1 MKKPDEACLKLS
13 AYVTAHSVDKDFGSP
28 RSRNSAIKRL
38 KLMGITKV
46 YIEAYRGG
54 FLLEEEALAEV
65 RDHLLDSGFEVSGGI
80 ATTHGEGF
88 TEKSSGG
95 PYWVCYSSPVS
106 LENLERA
113 SRVSARVFDEVII
126 DDFLCTACKCSRCRD
141 AKGNREWGELYQD
154 LLYDFTTRRLILPAR
169 EENPEVRLIIK
180 YPQWYDRFHKFG
192 YDVVRQTEAF
202 DAVWVGTEI
211 RDPRIDFVYQY
222 QPFVNYS
229 YLRSVGGAK
238 VQGAW
243 FDFLWCYPE
252 IYLEQAYQ
260 SILAGARELVLF
272 SYGPQ
277 KYDRKNPNASALID
291 RTPMLERIC
300 STIGNRG
307 NVGIEAYKPPGSDP
321 GYESYVFDYLGVN
334 GFPLILTT
342 HRPSGPSVFLP
353 GHSLQDPDVIELIKE
368 PGNTRAILASGGLLE
383 GLADVCGIT
392 DLFGL
397 SSIPV
402 SRKTVYTYRFLV
414 EGKEQLAEEGV
425 LFRSHLNT
433 KGARVISAIRGG
445 RDYPTVTVNVVDGVS
460 YIAASLDTFRYR
472 AYHGDSA
479 VTVAEPVSLIHLP
492 QPYLDSLR
500 NLLLSPLGVGFKSP
514 PMVGLYMYSDGDS
527 GISIAAIENFGDRQ
541 ADIELTGMMFP
552 RPFLDVDFEGTENSI
567 SMKIPGRELTLVT
580 SSKR

>member
-1 MKKPDEACLKLS
+1 MRA
-13 AYVTAHSVDKDFGSP
+13 
-28 RSRNSAIKRL
+28 SAIKRL
-38 KLMGITKV
+38 KLMGITKTYV
-46 YIEAYRGG
+46 EVYRGG
-54 FLLEEEALAEV
+54 FLLEEEALAGV
-65 RDHLLDSGFEVSGGI
+65 RDHLLESGFEVSGGI
-80 ATTHGEGF
+80 ATTHGQGF

-113 SRVSARVFDEVII
+113 SRLSARVFDEVII
-126 DDFLCTACKCSRCRD
+126 DDFLCTACKCSRCRSM
-141 AKGNREWGELYQD
+141 KGEREWGELYQD
-154 LLYDFTTRRLILPAR
+154 LLYEFTTRWIIAPAK
-169 EENPEVRLIIK
+169 EENPKVKLIIK

-192 YDVVRQTEAF
+192 YDVVRQTDAF

-211 RDPRIDFVYQY
+211 RDPRVDFVYQY
-222 QPFVNYS
+222 QPFANYTF
-229 YLRSVGGAK
+229 LRSVGGEK
-238 VQGAW
+238 VEGAW

-260 SILAGARELVLF
+260 SVLAGARELVLF

-277 KYDRKNPNASALID
+277 KYDRKNPNASDFID
-291 RTPMLERIC
+291 RTPMLEGIC
-300 STIGNRG
+300 STIGNKG
-307 NVGIEAYKPPGSDP
+307 SMGIEAYKPPGSDP
-321 GYESYVFDYLGVN
+321 GSESYVFDYLGVN

-342 HRPSGPSVFLP
+342 RRPSGSSVFLP
-353 GHSLQDPDVIELIKE
+353 GHSLHDPSVSELITE
-368 PGNTRAILASGGLLE
+368 PGGTRVILATSGLLE
-383 GLADVCGIT
+383 GLAGVRGIT

-397 SSIPV
+397 RPTPV

-414 EGKEQLAEEGV
+414 EGREQLAEEGV
-425 LFRSHLNT
+425 LFRSHLIP
-433 KGARVISAIRGG
+433 KGARVVSAIRGG

-460 YIAASLDTFRYR
+460 YVAASLDTFRYR

-527 GISIAAIENFGDRQ
+527 EISVAAIENFGDRQ

-552 RPFLDVDFEGTENSI
+552 KPLLGGDFEGTENSI
-567 SMKIPGRELTLVT
+567 SMKIPGRELTLLT
-580 SSKR
+580 SKR